1 MAAPPPLAPTSSE
14 DILNDALAFLGGE
27 PVVESTDDEGIR
39 YGPLRLTVAAKAGK
53 ASHPPPPPHTT
64 LQPTQ
69 PLSI

>member
-27 PVVESTDDEGIR
+27 PVIESTDDDGIR

-53 ASHPPPPPHTT
+53 ASPPPPHSHQTP
-64 LQPTQ
+64 QPTQ
-69 PLSI
+69 RQSI